1 MTENAKNMVKACQ
14 ILRKQHLPCVAHTIN
29 LVVQDCL
36 SNDKIKTLL
45 AKCKS
50 IVTFFKSST
59 IAYAKLKEAQC
70 SDRPLSLKQECQT
83 RWNSAF
89 VMIQRILQTRDAIS
103 KVLLNTSKA
112 LLPLSADEVY
122 VLEDLMQILSPFEQ
136 ATLHTSSSSLVTVS
150 MVIPI
155 VCGLLHNL
163 ENLRAKLVTD
173 LGIQACTILIKS
185 TKERLVPY
193 ETSLNTRIATL
204 LDPRF
209 KKDGFLSEFNV
220 TEAEKILENKLF
232 EINSLSEPHPSS
244 SSCSA
249 PISTTTLQQPL
260 FEFLKKKKSDRIHN
274 NEADIILGLRPY
286 FDSENS
292 DSKTSP
298 LDYWKVT

>member
-1 MTENAKNMVKACQ
+1 
-14 ILRKQHLPCVAHTIN
+14 
-29 LVVQDCL
+29 
-36 SNDKIKTLL
+36 
-45 AKCKS
+45 
-50 IVTFFKSST
+50 
-59 IAYAKLKEAQC
+59 
-70 SDRPLSLKQECQT
+70 
-83 RWNSAF
+83 
-89 VMIQRILQTRDAIS
+89 MIQRILQTRDAIS

-155 VCGLLHNL
+155 VCGVLHNL

-185 TKERLVPY
+185 TKERLVLF
-193 ETSLNTRIATL
+193 ETSLNTRIAIL

-209 KKDGFLSEFNV
+209 KKEFNV
-220 TEAEKILENKLF
+220 TEAKKILVNELF

-249 PISTTTLQQPL
+249 PISTTTLQ
-260 FEFLKKKKSDRIHN
+260 
-274 NEADIILGLRPY
+274 
-286 FDSENS
+286 
-292 DSKTSP
+292 
-298 LDYWKVT
+298 